1 MNTPTRDL
9 KVELEK
15 SATLLRKMRDE
26 VRVQLHLGGME
37 VKQEWNKLEPRLES
51 ALDRAAKDV
60 SEASRTAIV
69 ELTDAV
75 RRLRKSLE

>member
-9 KVELEK
+9 KVELVK
-15 SATLLRKMRDE
+15 SAALLRKMRDE
-26 VRVQLHLGGME
+26 VRVQLHLGGLE